1 MVVTQGHQLFAAELT
16 RLAGEICDPGL
27 SSIAA
32 GITAPLTI
40 AVCGRRGV
48 GRRSVAAALAAAGVR
63 VADRPDAEADAV
75 VYVVAEA
82 VKPEDAAAVVRAA
95 RRAPLLVVL
104 NKADLAGHCGV
115 AGVAAATGARAEP
128 LSALFALA
136 ALEERLDPGLWAAL
150 RRLAAEP
157 ADLSCAEH
165 FVRCRHGVPRQLR
178 ERLCAT
184 LDLSGIGRVLELAR
198 RGGTVAQARTVLRR
212 LSGVDGVLA
221 RLAALG
227 AGVQHRRMSEAVAR
241 LEALAVGR
249 DFAARIDEFLT
260 RDATVAA
267 RMAAAVAVLPEHA
280 VAGGPLLRARRW
292 QAYRSAPMGITQRA
306 CAGDITRGSLRA
318 WAATRGRS

>member
-1 MVVTQGHQLFAAELT
+1 MTQGHQLFAAELT

-32 GITAPLTI
+32 EITAPLTI

-48 GRRSVAAALAAAGVR
+48 GRRSVAAALAAAGLR
-63 VADRPDAEADAV
+63 VADRPGAEAEAV

-82 VKPEDAAAVVRAA
+82 VKPEDTAAVARTA
-95 RRAPLLVVL
+95 RRAPVLVVL
-104 NKADLAGHCGV
+104 NKADLSGHCGA
-115 AGVAAATGARAEP
+115 AGVAAATGAPAEP

-136 ALEERLDPGLWAAL
+136 ALEERLDSGLWAAL

-157 ADLSCAEH
+157 ADLRCAEH
-165 FVRCRHGVPRQLR
+165 FVSRPHGVPRQLR

-184 LDLSGIGRVLELAR
+184 LDLSGIERVLELAG

-212 LSGVDGVLA
+212 LSGVDSVLA
-221 RLAALG
+221 RLAALS
-227 AGVQHRRMSEAVAR
+227 AGVQHRRMSEAVGR

-249 DFAARIDEFLT
+249 DFAARIDDFLT

-280 VAGGPLLRARRW
+280 VPGEPLRRARRW
-292 QAYRSAPMGITQRA
+292 QGYRSAPVGITQRA
-306 CAGDITRGSLRA
+306 CAGDIARGSLRA